1 MSSEIENNEIE
12 NGDADLITLVDEEGV
27 EHEFEVID
35 TVEVD
40 GVEYVA
46 LVPVFDDPE
55 DALEDSGEL
64 IILRVDEEDG
74 EEVLEAV
81 EDDAEFDKVG
91 AIFKERLKDTFDFE
105 DEEE

>member
-1 MSSEIENNEIE
+1 MSEEMQ
-12 NGDADLITLVDEEGV
+12 DMTPDLITLVDDDGE
-27 EHEFEVID
+27 EHEFEVVDSIED
-35 TVEVD
+35 VD
-40 GVEYVA
+40 GCDYVA

-55 DALEDSGEL
+55 DALEDSGDL
-64 IILRVDEEDG
+64 VILKVVVEGE

-105 DEEE
+105 D